1 MLEHCGISVFG
12 TLWLRTGQENLSYY
26 IIVTTRES
34 QCFRLDRILVS
45 NLGQ

>member
-1 MLEHCGISVFG
+1 MAAYS
-12 TLWLRTGQENLSYY
+12 QENLSYY

-34 QCFRLDRILVS
+34 QRFGLDRILVS